1 MAIRKDIGVEILNKL
16 IVIDKRL
23 EGMDQRFDSMD
34 QRFDRMDQRFD
45 GMDPRFEGIESR
57 SDKMDEKT
65 DKIEFKFDLAVRE
78 LNSRLDGFHETLIGF
93 RNDSFEHFDKIYRKL
108 DFYNDEYYATNAGI
122 RRIEEDH
129 RIIDH
134 KTILSRLEKL
144 ESKN

>member
-1 MAIRKDIGVEILNKL
+1 MIKKDLGVEILDRL
-16 IVIDKRL
+16 TMIDKRL
-23 EGMDQRFDSMD
+23 EGMDQRFDGMD
-34 QRFDRMDQRFD
+34 KRFDEMD
-45 GMDPRFEGIESR
+45 SR
-57 SDKMDEKT
+57 LDKMDSRADKT
-65 DKIEFKFDLAVRE
+65 DQRANRMESKFDTQIRE
-78 LNSRLDGFHETLIGF
+78 LNSRMDGFHETLIGF

-134 KTILSRLEKL
+134 KTILGRLEKL